1 MRFLQGGLQRRLGSW
16 AEGMGF
22 RVMAALKFCSYKV
35 LGGFA
40 GDLNGVILVEVFLA
54 GSAGYKLLSKPGIG
68 MC

>member
-1 MRFLQGGLQRRLGSW
+1 
-16 AEGMGF
+16 MGF